1 MHHPREATLRDRES
15 AGGYDGGGLNGVA
28 MITRLHLRI
37 AAAVLV
43 GLLLA
48 GCDKCGNR
56 VKFEAP
62 TLPGVCGEN
71 ADPAK

>member
-1 MHHPREATLRDRES
+1 
-15 AGGYDGGGLNGVA
+15 
-28 MITRLHLRI
+28 MIRRMHLRI

-56 VKFEAP
+56 VKFNAP
-62 TLPGVCGEN
+62 SIPNACGEN
-71 ADPAK
+71 SDPAR